1 MITEH
6 LPPSLWAAINA
17 SLRQTPTYS
26 LLGAT
31 LTLVSPQGL
40 KPYRITASTPTH
52 YLLEAPCGST
62 CRLPKATAR
71 NIYQNQQQPTGA

>member
-1 MITEH
+1 MITET
-6 LPPSLWAAINA
+6 LTPAQWAAINA
-17 SLRQTPTYS
+17 ALRKPPAYS

-31 LTLVSPQGL
+31 LTLASPQGP
-40 KPYRITASTPTH
+40 KPHRITASTPTH

-71 NIYQNQQQPTGA
+71 TLYQNQNQKEA